1 MENIWT
7 NALSILKSEVNDQVF
22 SAWFLPIKQVAANDS
37 SITLGVPNNFF
48 ELWIREKY
56 ISLIKTAI
64 QQAAGKNLD
73 LHFSIVAVVPSENN
87 PAPPVAAGSD
97 PSPGKTMSSRAPA
110 TAVGVSSP
118 PEKGDKE
125 KEYGVGWLRSVF
137 GGPRPV
143 PESRYQKIGL
153 NPRYTF
159 DNFVVG
165 SNNRFAHAAAM
176 AVCEKLSKVYN
187 PLFLYGGV
195 GLGKTH
201 LMQSMGHEI
210 HARYP
215 RAKVLYITSEEF
227 TNQLIAAIRKKETE
241 KFRDLARNVDVLLV
255 DDIQFIAGKNS
266 TQEEFFHTFNA
277 LYDARKQIVL
287 SSDRTPKDIPR
298 LEERLVSRFEWGLV
312 TDLQAP
318 DMETRIAILRKKAE
332 ADNTV
337 LPDDVIFFIADKIKS
352 NVRKLEGALNRI
364 IAFSSIRK
372 VAITMDMVETILQEI
387 ISAEESQAISIALI
401 QKKVAEYY
409 DIRLADMMSKRR
421 PQAIAFP
428 RQVAMYFSRHLTKKS
443 LPEIGNAFGG
453 RDHTTIIHACKKV
466 QSKIKNDQSL
476 RRAIGVIE
484 RRIRS

>member
-87 PAPPVAAGSD
+87 PSPPVAAGSD

-277 LYDARKQIVL
+277 LHDSHKQIVL
-287 SSDRTPKDIPR
+287 CSDRSPQEIKA
-298 LEERLVSRFEWGLV
+298 LEERIVSRFAWGLIA
-312 TDLQAP
+312 DIQLP
-318 DMETRIAILRKKAE
+318 DFETRIAIMEKKCENESVKVSKEVLYFLAE
-332 ADNTV
+332 N
-337 LPDDVIFFIADKIKS
+337 IKS
-352 NVRKLEGALNRI
+352 NIREMEGAL
-364 IAFSSIRK
+364 IRV
-372 VAITMDMVETILQEI
+372 VAYAKLTGGDISVDMARQVLKGM
-387 ISAEESQAISIALI
+387 ISVGAKKISIDLI
-401 QKKVAEYY
+401 QTVVAGYFNIT
-409 DIRLADMMSKRR
+409 DADMKTKKRSR
-421 PQAIAFP
+421 SIVYP
-428 RQVAMYFSRHLTKKS
+428 RQVAMYLSRSLTDYS
-443 LPEIGNAFGG
+443 FPDIGGFFGG
-453 RDHTTIIHACKKV
+453 RDHTTVLHACD
-466 QSKIKNDQSL
+466 KINKELQNSDETRATVEKLTSL
-476 RRAIGVIE
+476 IKG
-484 RRIRS
+484 

>member
-1 MENIWT
+1 MNSKAAELWRSVQERVREKIT
-7 NALSILKSEVNDQVF
+7 NQEYETWIQPINVVSGDKSR
-22 SAWFLPIKQVAANDS
+22 
-37 SITLGVPNNFF
+37 ITLRVPSKFF
-48 ELWIREKY
+48 QEYFSERYLKDLGEITSK
-56 ISLIKTAI
+56 ISGNEVRI
-64 QQAAGKNLD
+64 D
-73 LHFSIVAVVPSENN
+73 FSIDGRTAESPRRARTPRRRSLSSAEN
-87 PAPPVAAGSD
+87 
-97 PSPGKTMSSRAPA
+97 K
-110 TAVGVSSP
+110 
-118 PEKGDKE
+118 
-125 KEYGVGWLRSVF
+125 
-137 GGPRPV
+137 
-143 PESRYQKIGL
+143 L
-153 NPRYTF
+153 NPKYTF
-159 DNFVVG
+159 DSFVVG
-165 SNNRFAHAAAM
+165 PSNHFAHAACT
-176 AVCEKLSKVYN
+176 AVANSPGKAYN
-187 PLFLYGGV
+187 PLFIYGGV

-201 LMQSMGHEI
+201 LMQAIGHHI
-210 HARYP
+210 LRHPDKRVY
-215 RAKVLYITSEEF
+215 YISSEKF
-227 TNQLIAAIRKKETE
+227 TNQLINAIQNRTTV
-241 KFRDLARNVDVLLV
+241 KFRNKYRNVDALLI
-255 DDIQFIAGKNS
+255 DDIHFLGGKEQ